1 LTQKNPIFFEPKNI
15 EKWKWNETDFSPYI
29 AVFRRQY
36 TDDDKR
42 EAEKEEGEIV
52 YRGHKYHVPKGDDMS
67 LSLEINRTG
76 VFKVAAGQREEIRP
90 LNREPIK
97 KLDGLFYKPVG
108 PNLTITF
115 ENQGPEVYILLGDK
129 FSFESIKLDRGEEK
143 EFVIE
148 PDFRANHV
156 FGLSSNGD
164 GVMEVSMYS
173 IIHGGRRVKL
183 GEDGSVTLINNQGK
197 EERMNCSENKIYK
210 DEDHHEMKN
219 LMHSINPDIL
229 AG

>member
-90 LNREPIK
+90 LNRESIK